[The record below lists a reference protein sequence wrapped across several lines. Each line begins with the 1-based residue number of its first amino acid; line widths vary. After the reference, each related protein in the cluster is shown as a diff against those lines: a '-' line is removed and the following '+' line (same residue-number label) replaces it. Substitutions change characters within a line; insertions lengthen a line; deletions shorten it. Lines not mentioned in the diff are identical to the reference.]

1 MSTLDNP
8 VMENPNPVSPWSV
21 ALPVGGIGALLLIVL
36 GLITYLLGYT
46 DPARGREPLA
56 MILSLL
62 SFVIWI
68 GAMVIAVRQVRSEQ
82 DNIISFGAAFKTAFF
97 ALVVMAVIS
106 LVWSFVLTNVIAP
119 DFYNDL
125 LDGMRAAMEDQGA
138 PEESIDMMMG
148 IYEKIFSPVLGP
160 IVSLASSLIGGAIVS
175 LIVGAIM
182 KKDAPQT

>member
-1 MSTLDNP
+1 MRIGS
-8 VMENPNPVSPWSV
+8 
-21 ALPVGGIGALLLIVL
+21 IGALLLIAL
-36 GLITYLLGYT
+36 GLVTYLMGYT

-68 GAMVIAVRQVRSEQ
+68 GAMVIAVRNVRTEQ
-82 DNIISFGAAFKTAFF
+82 DNIISFWGAFKTAFYT
-97 ALVVMAVIS
+97 AIIMAVINMI
-106 LVWSFVLTNVIAP
+106 WTFVLTNVIAP
-119 DFYNDL
+119 EFYSDL

-138 PEESIDMMMG
+138 PEESVDMMMG
-148 IYEKIFSPVLGP
+148 IYEKIFSPVIGP
-160 IVSLASSLIGGAIVS
+160 VVGVVSSLLGGAIVS